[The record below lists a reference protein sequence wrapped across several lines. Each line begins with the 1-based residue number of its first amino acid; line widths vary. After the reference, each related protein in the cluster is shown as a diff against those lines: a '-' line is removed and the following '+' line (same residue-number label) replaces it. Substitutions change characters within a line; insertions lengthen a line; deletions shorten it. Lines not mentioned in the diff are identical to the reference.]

1 MKQSHLAKR
10 YARAFIDRI
19 IGGPEPVAEPVASVA
34 ELKMF
39 ASLVSDNKRLRDFFH
54 GPRFSASEKSA
65 ILQAVLDKVKLS
77 AETARMLVMLLEQ
90 HRFHLL
96 HEVVVYS
103 GQILNERMNK
113 TTATVVTAVEM
124 PVEASQRLEA
134 ALRNIAGRIV
144 DVKTVV
150 DPGLLG
156 GIKVKLGSVVYDGSI
171 KGQMEN
177 LREELMKG

>member
-19 IGGPEPVAEPVASVA
+19 IGAPEPVAAVA

-39 ASLVSDNKRLRDFFH
+39 SLLVSDNKRLRDFFH
-54 GPRFSASEKSA
+54 GPLFSASEKSA

-77 AETARMLVMLLEQ
+77 SETARMLAMLLEQ
-90 HRFHLL
+90 RRFHLL

-113 TTATVVTAVEM
+113 TSATVFTAVAM
-124 PVEASQRLEA
+124 PVEAAQRLEA
-134 ALRNIAGRIV
+134 ALRDIAGRIV
-144 DVKTVV
+144 DIKTVV

-156 GIKVKLGSVVYDGSI
+156 GIKVKLGSVIYDGSI
-171 KGQMEN
+171 KGQLEN